1 MSNSDLNEGKLQVP
15 PIDKL
20 RQMVID
26 EFSHVGLIYK
36 DGEIKPNSED
46 KNFQRS
52 MHEIACVG
60 EINRSKTWILSKWIS
75 LNRYFANGNDI
86 NPHNVKPRL
95 VEVKTQFQHDLFRLA
110 RYTWS
115 LPYTKGFGRRLQF
128 LVMDDANEKLIGV
141 LGLQSPPL
149 SFPAR
154 DRLFR
159 YPKEGKVE
167 LVNQTLDIY
176 TLGAVQPYARL
187 LGGKLIALI
196 AASNEVREAYQKKYI
211 GRKTEMEG
219 RILPAHLVCLT
230 TTSAFGRSSIYN
242 RLVYNQNLIAEPIGF
257 TEGYGAFHLQ
267 RLYPYFRAF
276 LEKEGISIHGK
287 YGGYDTGPRVKWQI
301 IVLALN
307 KLGFSSELLKHGIK
321 REVFL
326 FSFASNLKKYMEGSD
341 SEPNYLN
348 RPFCELAE
356 FWRTRWLLPRTDRV
370 DGWHA
375 WNKENIIEGILKQ
388 SELFDH
394 QNNIPTPEQIDLIDV
409 PFAFEK
415 TAELLSLT

>member
-1 MSNSDLNEGKLQVP
+1 MFDSNVDKGKLQIP
-15 PIDKL
+15 SIDIL

-26 EFSHVGLIYK
+26 EFKYVGLTYEN
-36 DGEIKPNSED
+36 GEIRPNSED
-46 KNFQRS
+46 KNFQRT
-52 MHEIACVG
+52 MHITACAG
-60 EINRSKTWILSKWIS
+60 EINCSKSWILSKWARFS
-75 LNRYFANGNDI
+75 RYFANGSDI

-154 DRLFR
+154 DRLYH
-159 YPKEGKVE
+159 YPKGEKVE
-167 LVNQTLDIY
+167 LVNQTLDVY

-196 AASNEVREAYQKKYI
+196 AASNEVRETYQKKYN
-211 GRKTEMEG
+211 GRKTEMED

-242 RLVYNQNLIAEPIGF
+242 RLVYNQNLIAEPIGY

-267 RLYPYFRAF
+267 KLYPYFRAF
-276 LEKEGISIHGK
+276 LEKEGISIRGK

-301 IVLALN
+301 MVLALH
-307 KLGFSSELLKHGIK
+307 KLGFSSELLKHGVK

-326 FSFASNLKKYMEGSD
+326 FPFASNLKEYMEGLD

-348 RPFCELAE
+348 RPFCELSE
-356 FWRTRWLLPRTDRV
+356 FWQTRWLLPRSDRV

-375 WNKENIIEGILKQ
+375 WDKENIIEGILTQ
-388 SELFDH
+388 SRLFDDH
-394 QNNIPTPEQIDLIDV
+394 QNNITTSEQIDLIND
-409 PFAFEK
+409 PIILEK
-415 TAELLSLT
+415 AR